1 MNFTIDNMS
10 KENEIINI
18 ARNFVNMGL
27 FLLLINAKMISM
39 INKSIGSAIDTYIKL
54 LEEELKPVK
63 EKVSVE

>member
-1 MNFTIDNMS
+1 MNFAIDNMS